1 MDERMK
7 RRTRAV
13 WYVLVGLLLLAAFG
27 SWDRFAA

>member
-13 WYVLVGLLLLAAFG
+13 WYLLVGLLLLAAFG
-27 SWDRFAA
+27 SWDRFSV